1 MPWIKTVPESD
12 AEGVLAEVY
21 AEGRKRGQ
29 WKEVPEGEAA
39 IGSPYS
45 VFTQNGASMKALD
58 DWSRI
63 VRFGKSELSRLQRE
77 MVATVTS
84 RLNHCVF

>member
-1 MPWIKTVPESD
+1 MPWIETIKESE
-12 AEGVLAEVY
+12 AEGVLAESY

-29 WKEVPEGEAA
+29 WKDVPEGEGQ

-58 DWSRI
+58 EWSRI
-63 VRFGKSELSRLQRE
+63 VRFGKSELSRAQRE
-77 MVATVTS
+77 MIATATS
-84 RLNHCVF
+84 RLNHCLF